1 MFPEGFRAI
10 VQSEIAPGGAIMR
23 HPIDRFTLPICFAVA
38 VFLSSSAGAEMH
50 WVTTYPLPYTAGLA
64 LMLGDLV
71 AVGDQAAAVHS
82 RPEAQRLGL
91 WFSRYDSDLNPL
103 VERSIVPEVVNH
115 YEPSLCWD
123 GRTFAVVSSTYNQG
137 TFMILNPAG
146 DYVLPPMTLPG
157 LPMGVGGRT
166 AAFRVRWTG
175 AAYAVFGLWGEP
187 ENPGSA
193 YFYTHL
199 VYWLLDGA
207 GQVLA
212 SKDLGIIQPLTY
224 PGSEGFDKRYFD
236 VAWTGAAFF
245 VAYEA
250 ESETGPP
257 QSVYYR
263 MYDLNGNIVRAEA
276 PVFAGTVAGGPVIA
290 CSGRTIGVTA
300 LKSVFLEGNHLYV
313 RFFDLA
319 GAPRGPEIEY
329 GSLLGVGPT
338 LSWTGREFLAA
349 YAVSDPYNPSGV
361 VWNVKL
367 NPFDEAGKRSGAEY
381 ILKNPQGKTLNGT
394 MSLAVDLHL
403 AGRGR
408 VLFGKAQA
416 SDAYMITEWPMV
428 FLMENSRAA
437 DYGDLFGNAPRW
449 RNPADPV
456 YPEDLLELMDWRRR

>member
-1 MFPEGFRAI
+1 
-10 VQSEIAPGGAIMR
+10 MR
-23 HPIDRFTLPICFAVA
+23 HPIRWFALSIYFIAA
-38 VFLSSSAGAEMH
+38 VFLSSPAGAEMQ
-50 WVTTYPLPYTAGLA
+50 WVKTYPLPYTAGLA
-64 LMLGDLV
+64 LMLGDLA

-82 RPEAQRLGL
+82 RPEPQRLGL
-91 WFSRYDSDLNPL
+91 WFSRYDSDLNVL
-103 VERSIVPEVVNH
+103 VERSVAPDVVNH

-123 GRTFAVVSSTYNQG
+123 GQNFAVVSSTYNQG

-146 DYVLPPMTLPG
+146 DYVLPPMQLPG
-157 LPMGVGGRT
+157 LPVGVGGRT

-187 ENPGSA
+187 EFQGSA

-199 VYWLLDGA
+199 VYWLLNGT

-212 SKDLGIIQPLTY
+212 SKDLGVIQPLAY
-224 PGSEGFDKRYFD
+224 PGSEGYDKRYFD

-245 VAYEA
+245 VAYDS

-257 QSVYYR
+257 LSVYYR

-276 PVFAGTVAGGPVIA
+276 AVFAGTVAIDPVVA

-300 LKSVFLEGNHLYV
+300 LKSVTLQGNHLYV
-313 RFFDLA
+313 RFFDLT

-329 GSLLGVGPT
+329 GSLLAVGPT
-338 LSWTGREFLAA
+338 LSWTGREFIAA

-361 VWNVKL
+361 VWNVKM
-367 NPFDEAGKRSGAEY
+367 NPFDESGQRAGAEY
-381 ILKNPQGKTLNGT
+381 TLKNALGKTLDGT
-394 MSLAVDLHL
+394 MSLAVDLQL

-416 SDAYMITEWPMV
+416 SDAYIITEWPMV
-428 FLMENSRAA
+428 FLMENSQDA
-437 DYGDLFGNAPRW
+437 DYGDVFGEALRW
-449 RNPADPV
+449 RHPVDPV
-456 YPEDLLELMDWRRR
+456 YPDDLFELIGWRRR